1 VVVDLG
7 RSKDL
12 NVGQLADYIAM
23 IGLAQIREDAEP
35 GAAPTILHLF
45 ADTGAARPQGL
56 SSWDQAFL
64 KSLYSTNSSSVV
76 QLDEIKFRL
85 YRDLVP

>member
-7 RSKDL
+7 HIKDV
-12 NVGQLADYIAM
+12 NDGQLADYISM
-23 IGLAQIREDAEP
+23 VGFAQIRRKPELGD
-35 GAAPTILHLF
+35 APTILRLF
-45 ADTGAARPQGL
+45 AESDVARPQGL

-64 KSLYSTNSSSVV
+64 KSLYGEDSGNIM
-76 QLDEIKFRL
+76 QLAGIKFRI